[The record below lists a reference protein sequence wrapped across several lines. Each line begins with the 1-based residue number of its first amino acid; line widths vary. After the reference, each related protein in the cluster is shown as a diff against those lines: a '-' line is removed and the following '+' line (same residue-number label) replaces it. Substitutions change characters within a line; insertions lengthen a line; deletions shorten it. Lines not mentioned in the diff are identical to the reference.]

1 MKFASKRKFNPSH
14 SWTDGNGRRY
24 KRNWE
29 NCCLFCFGSTR
40 SKRLEVWNDGQTHA
54 MQGLQYEHQI
64 VPINP
69 FEGPQETGLWN
80 IMTFPKKFNSKPTN
94 TFVFLKSCVELNLD
108 VNLS

>member
-1 MKFASKRKFNPSH
+1 MKFVCKRKFNPSH
-14 SWTDGNGRRY
+14 SWTDGNGRRIRVIG
-24 KRNWE
+24 KI
-29 NCCLFCFGSTR
+29 FVCFALVPR
-40 SKRLEVWNDGQTHA
+40 DQKDWNDGQTHA
-54 MQGLQYEHQI
+54 KQGLQYEHQI

-94 TFVFLKSCVELNLD
+94 AFVFLKSCVELNLD